1 MYKRIISIVI
11 IVLSVM
17 LISSCGALLGVS
29 IEDTID
35 QFESDLNGSR
45 SNIVDNFSESC
56 DDYNLMNTL
65 GYWNDSGSFD
75 DDYQTFNISIPSDPS
90 ETFTTTFTDTS
101 GGGPY
106 IIKFSM
112 VDKGDFWSGE
122 NWKIRKIWITDMVNP
137 YIN

>member
-11 IVLSVM
+11 IVLSVIF
-17 LISSCGALLGVS
+17 ISSCGALLGVS

-75 DDYQTFNISIPSDPS
+75 DDYKTFNISIPSDPS
-90 ETFTTTFTDTS
+90 ETFTTTYSDTS

-106 IIKFSM
+106 TIKFYM
-112 VDKGDFWSGE
+112 VDEGDFWSGE
-122 NWKIRKIWITDMVNP
+122 NWKIRKIWITDMVDP